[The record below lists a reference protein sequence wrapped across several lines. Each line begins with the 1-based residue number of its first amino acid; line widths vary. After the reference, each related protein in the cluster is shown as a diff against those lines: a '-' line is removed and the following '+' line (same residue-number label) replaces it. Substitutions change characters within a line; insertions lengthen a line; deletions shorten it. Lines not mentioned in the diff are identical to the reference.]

1 MKAPAPAMFRSLRR
15 RNFRLFLS
23 GQLVSNLGTWMQN
36 VALVWLVL
44 QITHSPFDVGVVS
57 AVQFVPALLFGAYG
71 GVVADRFPKRSLL
84 VFTQSGLALSAA
96 TLATLDLTGV
106 RPLWAIYGVTFI
118 SGTFGS
124 IDMPTRQAFVSEMV
138 GMDDLTNAVGLNSAT
153 FNLTRIGGPAL
164 GALVIDVANVGDCF
178 ALNALS
184 YLAVIG
190 ALLAMRTDELSAVRQ
205 VAHARGQV
213 REGLRYIR
221 GTPRLVEALALLV
234 VAGTL
239 AFNFNTVLPVLA
251 KTDFKGDASTYAFML
266 IAMGVGSV
274 AGALSAARNRGPRLS
289 VVVGAAIAMSAVML
303 AVAVARSLDLEVA
316 LLVLVGFFSLL
327 YLSTTNSTCQLASA
341 PEMRGRVMGV
351 YSVIFTGSTPVGALL
366 IGLVDQELGA
376 RWGFVVGGVPTLVAA
391 VVLGV
396 VLWRRQGPG
405 TGSPGSHRGP
415 AFPGRGAL
423 AVLTGRT
430 DRHGGVQGGSER

>member
-1 MKAPAPAMFRSLRR
+1 MKGPTMFRSLRR

-36 VALVWLVL
+36 VALAWLVL
-44 QITHSPFDVGVVS
+44 QITHSPFDVGAVS
-57 AVQFVPALLFGAYG
+57 AVQFVPALVFGAYG

-84 VFTQSGLALSAA
+84 VCTQSGLALAA
-96 TLATLDLTGV
+96 AGLAVIDLSGV
-106 RPLWAIYGVTFI
+106 KSLWAIYGVTFV
-118 SGTFGS
+118 SGMFGS
-124 IDMPTRQAFVSEMV
+124 IDMPTRQSFVSEMV
-138 GMDDLTNAVGLNSAT
+138 GLDDLPNAVGLNSAT

-164 GALVIDVANVGDCF
+164 GALVIELASVGACF

-184 YLAVIG
+184 YLAVIT
-190 ALLAMRTDELSAVRQ
+190 ALLAMRRVELFAGRR

-221 GTPRLVEALALLV
+221 QTPRLRHTLLLLAV
-234 VAGTL
+234 VGAL

-251 KTDFKGDASTYAFML
+251 KTDFKGDAGTYALML

-274 AGALSAARNRGPRLS
+274 TGALIAARYRGPRLR
-289 VVVGAAIAMSAVML
+289 VVVAAAAAMGVAML
-303 AVAVARSLDLEVA
+303 VAAAARSLALEVA
-316 LLVLVGFFSLL
+316 VLVAVGFFSLL

-366 IGLVDQELGA
+366 IGLVDQEFGA
-376 RWGFVVGGVPTLVAA
+376 RWGFVVGAVPTLIAA
-391 VVLGV
+391 AVLGV
-396 VLWRRQGPG
+396 VLLRRDG
-405 TGSPGSHRGP
+405 TGPILPRSRLARQRGTRSRSTGTRRARTFGGRYTGGP
-415 AFPGRGAL
+415 A
-423 AVLTGRT
+423 T
-430 DRHGGVQGGSER
+430 S

>member
-1 MKAPAPAMFRSLRR
+1 MKGPTMFRSLRR

-36 VALVWLVL
+36 VALAWLVL
-44 QITHSPFDVGVVS
+44 QITHSPFDVGAVS
-57 AVQFVPALLFGAYG
+57 AVQFVPALVFGAYG

-84 VFTQSGLALSAA
+84 VCTQSGLALAA
-96 TLATLDLTGV
+96 AGLAVIDLSGV
-106 RPLWAIYGVTFI
+106 KSLWAIYGVTFV
-118 SGTFGS
+118 SGMFGS
-124 IDMPTRQAFVSEMV
+124 IDMPTRQSFVSEMV
-138 GMDDLTNAVGLNSAT
+138 GLDDLPNAVGLNSAT

-164 GALVIDVANVGDCF
+164 GALVIELASVGACF

-184 YLAVIG
+184 YLAVIT
-190 ALLAMRTDELSAVRQ
+190 ALLAMRRDELFAGRR

-221 GTPRLVEALALLV
+221 QTPRLRHTLLLLAV
-234 VAGTL
+234 VGAL

-251 KTDFKGDASTYAFML
+251 KTDFKGDAGTYALML

-274 AGALSAARNRGPRLS
+274 TGALIAARNRGPRLR
-289 VVVGAAIAMSAVML
+289 VVVAAAAAMGVAML
-303 AVAVARSLDLEVA
+303 VAAAARSLALEVA
-316 LLVLVGFFSLL
+316 VLVAVGFFSLL

-366 IGLVDQELGA
+366 IGLVDQEFGA
-376 RWGFVVGGVPTLVAA
+376 RWGFVVGAVPTLIAA
-391 VVLGV
+391 AVLGV
-396 VLWRRQGPG
+396 VLLRRDG
-405 TGSPGSHRGP
+405 TGPIRPRSRL
-415 AFPGRGAL
+415 ARQRGAGL
-423 AVLTGRT
+423 GA
-430 DRHGGVQGGSER
+430 HGA

>member
-1 MKAPAPAMFRSLRR
+1 MKGPTMFRSLRR

-36 VALVWLVL
+36 VALAWLVL
-44 QITHSPFDVGVVS
+44 QITHSPFDVGAVS
-57 AVQFVPALLFGAYG
+57 AVQFVPALVFGAYG

-84 VFTQSGLALSAA
+84 VCTQSGLALAA
-96 TLATLDLTGV
+96 AGLAVIDLSGV
-106 RPLWAIYGVTFI
+106 KSLWAIYGVTFV
-118 SGTFGS
+118 SGMFGS
-124 IDMPTRQAFVSEMV
+124 IDMPTRQSFVSEMV
-138 GMDDLTNAVGLNSAT
+138 GLDDLPNAVGLNSAT

-164 GALVIDVANVGDCF
+164 GALVIELASVGACF

-184 YLAVIG
+184 YLAIIT
-190 ALLAMRTDELSAVRQ
+190 ALLAMRRGELFAGRR

-221 GTPRLVEALALLV
+221 QTPRLRHTLLLLAV
-234 VAGTL
+234 VGAL

-251 KTDFKGDASTYAFML
+251 KTDFKGDAGTYALML

-274 AGALSAARNRGPRLS
+274 TGALIAARNRGPRLR
-289 VVVGAAIAMSAVML
+289 VVVAAAAAMGVAML
-303 AVAVARSLDLEVA
+303 VAAAARSLALEVA
-316 LLVLVGFFSLL
+316 VLVAVGFFSLL

-366 IGLVDQELGA
+366 IGLVDQEFGA
-376 RWGFVVGGVPTLVAA
+376 RWGFVVGAVPTLIAA
-391 VVLGV
+391 AVLGV
-396 VLWRRQGPG
+396 VLLRRDGTGPILPRSRLARQRG
-405 TGSPGSHRGP
+405 TGSRSTGTRRARTFGGRYTGGP
-415 AFPGRGAL
+415 A
-423 AVLTGRT
+423 T
-430 DRHGGVQGGSER
+430 S

>member
-1 MKAPAPAMFRSLRR
+1 
-15 RNFRLFLS
+15 
-23 GQLVSNLGTWMQN
+23 
-36 VALVWLVL
+36 
-44 QITHSPFDVGVVS
+44 
-57 AVQFVPALLFGAYG
+57 
-71 GVVADRFPKRSLL
+71 VADRFPKRNLL
-84 VFTQSGLALSAA
+84 VLTQSGLALSAA
-96 TLATLDLTGV
+96 TLATLDLTGA

-138 GMDDLTNAVGLNSAT
+138 GLDDLTNAVGLNSAA

-164 GALVIDVANVGDCF
+164 GALVIEVANVGDCF

-190 ALLAMRTDELSAVRQ
+190 ALLAMRPDELFAGRR

-213 REGLRYIR
+213 RQGLRYIR
-221 GTPRLVEALALLV
+221 ESPRLTEALTLLL

-251 KTDFKGDASTYAFML
+251 KSDFKGNASTYAVL
-266 IAMGVGSV
+266 LVALGVGSV
-274 AGALSAARNRGPRLS
+274 AGALGAARNRAPRLR
-289 VVVGAAIAMSAVML
+289 VVVGAAMAMSAAML
-303 AVAVARSLDLEVA
+303 VAAAARSLVLEVVV
-316 LLVLVGFFSLL
+316 LVLVGFFSLL
-327 YLSTTNSTCQLASA
+327 YLSTTNSTCQLASS

-351 YSVIFTGSTPVGALL
+351 YSVIFTGSTPAGALL

-391 VVLGV
+391 TVLGL
-396 VLWRRQGPG
+396 VLWRRQGLGVGWPR
-405 TGSPGSHRGP
+405 SRRGA
-415 AFPGRGAL
+415 AFPGPGAL
-423 AVLTGRT
+423 TVPAGRAH
-430 DRHGGVQGGSER
+430 RHGGVQGGRER

>member
-1 MKAPAPAMFRSLRR
+1 MKGPTMFRSLRR

-36 VALVWLVL
+36 VALAWLVL
-44 QITHSPFDVGVVS
+44 QITHSPFDVGAVS
-57 AVQFVPALLFGAYG
+57 AVQFVPALVFGAYG

-84 VFTQSGLALSAA
+84 VCTQSGLALAA
-96 TLATLDLTGV
+96 AGLAVIDLSGV
-106 RPLWAIYGVTFI
+106 KSLWAIYGVTFV
-118 SGTFGS
+118 SGMFGS
-124 IDMPTRQAFVSEMV
+124 IDMPTRQSFVSEMV
-138 GMDDLTNAVGLNSAT
+138 GLDDLPNAVGLNSAT

-164 GALVIDVANVGDCF
+164 GALVIELASVGACF

-184 YLAVIG
+184 YLAVIT
-190 ALLAMRTDELSAVRQ
+190 ALLAMRRDELFAGRR

-221 GTPRLVEALALLV
+221 QTPRLRHTLLLLAV
-234 VAGTL
+234 VGAL

-251 KTDFKGDASTYAFML
+251 KTDFKGDAGTYALML

-274 AGALSAARNRGPRLS
+274 TGALIAARNRGPRLR
-289 VVVGAAIAMSAVML
+289 VVVAAAAAMGVAML
-303 AVAVARSLDLEVA
+303 VAAAARSLALEVA
-316 LLVLVGFFSLL
+316 VLVAVGFFSLL

-366 IGLVDQELGA
+366 IGLVDQEFGA
-376 RWGFVVGGVPTLVAA
+376 RWGFVVGAVPTLIAA
-391 VVLGV
+391 AVLGV
-396 VLWRRQGPG
+396 VLLRRDGTGPILPRSRLARQRG
-405 TGSPGSHRGP
+405 TGSRSTGTRRARTFGGRYTGGP
-415 AFPGRGAL
+415 A
-423 AVLTGRT
+423 T
-430 DRHGGVQGGSER
+430 S